1 MGMRHDIPTFR
12 NQEAP
17 GDLAGA
23 RSANGKNCQ
32 AELGWPDRRSNQ
44 DIRDAPTAGAA
55 AAAAKRRQT
64 FAARAK
70 GGDLPE
76 GVGRPVSQRALAA
89 HLLRQFVNE
98 QNLGVTDAA
107 KTLGFSQSAMSDWLN
122 GKRLPNIKFASM
134 LLSRMEQINRDARAP
149 VEAAASLPM
158 VMPMPMPRLPG
169 PAVIKQPTPLPEEL
183 LKPFSDAV
191 VALMR
196 KQTNVDGCAKI
207 LTAAVAAS
215 E

>member
-1 MGMRHDIPTFR
+1 MGMRYDVSAFGD
-12 NQEAP
+12 QKAP

-23 RSANGKNCQ
+23 RSANGDNNQ
-32 AELGWPDRRSNQ
+32 AELSWPDRRSDQ
-44 DIRDAPTAGAA
+44 DLRNDPTAGAA

-70 GGDLPE
+70 GGNLPE
-76 GVGRPVSQRALAA
+76 GVGRPVSRRALAV
-89 HLLRQFVNE
+89 HTLRGFMKDHE
-98 QNLGVTDAA
+98 LGVTEAA
-107 KTLGFSQSAMSDWLN
+107 RTLEFSQSATSEWLS
-122 GKRLPNIKFASM
+122 GKRLPSMKFADM

-149 VEAAASLPM
+149 AEAAAALPM
-158 VMPMPMPRLPG
+158 LMPMPMPRLPG

-196 KQTNVDGCAKI
+196 KQTSVDGCAKI

>member
-1 MGMRHDIPTFR
+1 M
-12 NQEAP
+12 
-17 GDLAGA
+17 
-23 RSANGKNCQ
+23 
-32 AELGWPDRRSNQ
+32 
-44 DIRDAPTAGAA
+44 
-55 AAAAKRRQT
+55 
-64 FAARAK
+64 
-70 GGDLPE
+70 
-76 GVGRPVSQRALAA
+76 GRPVSQRALAV

-98 QNLGVTDAA
+98 HHLGVLDAA

-122 GKRLPNIKFASM
+122 GKRLPNMKFASM

>member
-76 GVGRPVSQRALAA
+76 GVGRPVSQRALAV

-98 QNLGVTDAA
+98 HHLGVTEAA
-107 KTLGFSQSAMSDWLN
+107 RTLEFSQSAVSEWLS
-122 GKRLPNIKFASM
+122 GKRLPGMKFAGM
-134 LLSRMEQINRDARAP
+134 LLSRMEQINRDARQP
-149 VEAAASLPM
+149 VEAASSLP
-158 VMPMPMPRLPG
+158 VMTPAPRLPG
-169 PAVIKQPTPLPEEL
+169 PAEIKQPTPLPEEL
-183 LKPFSDAV
+183 LKAFSDAV

-196 KQTNVDGCAKI
+196 KQTSVDGCTKI